1 MRITAVDTIVV
12 PNPGRSYVFVLVR
25 TDMGLTGLG
34 EATLM
39 GRERAVRQ
47 TVADWG
53 DLLIGEDPLRREYVW
68 QRLFLSDR
76 RRTGSVQMG
85 ALAGIDVA
93 LWDIAGQAAGLPIHR
108 LLGGPLR
115 ERVWCYTHCRA
126 VRPEDA
132 AEAFG
137 PVMEA
142 GWTAAKFMP
151 IEGPEEQAEGF
162 DTREASKRAAHVTAA
177 AREFVGA
184 DFELLI
190 ETHGRLRPVE
200 FVDLAKRL
208 EGLDPYFLEE
218 PTRPEAVAPLRTIRD
233 QVRVPLATGERLVH
247 RWAMQPIIEGEL
259 VDYLQPDVAHA
270 GSISEVWKI
279 GAVADT
285 HLIQL
290 APHNPQS
297 PVNTMASLHV
307 DFALPNFAIQEVVWP
322 FEPRLRELFD
332 GGPRI
337 EGGYALPPEEAGLGI
352 RLNET
357 KARAWQAEGPADGA
371 AMLKYRDGGP
381 AEI

>member
-25 TDMGLTGLG
+25 TDVGLTGLG

-39 GRERAVRQ
+39 GRERAVQQ

-126 VRPEDA
+126 VRPEDV

-162 DTREASKRAAHVTAA
+162 DTREASKRAARVTAA

-270 GSISEVWKI
+270 GGISEVWKI

-357 KARAWQAEGPADGA
+357 KARAWQAEGPADGP